1 LLKNAW
7 NKRFCRDSV
16 KLRAFL
22 SIGGVNLAL
31 CQLADSG
38 FRAGCDLDAAL
49 DSSLLLIC
57 YNFPMNSPSAPELP
71 ATTAAHD
78 ALAHV
83 ADRVGAT
90 ASLLCAIHCAALP
103 FVIAVLPALGLSFLA
118 DHKFERIF
126 IACASMLALAA
137 LIRGYYRHRVPSAL
151 VLALPGLALLWVGVW
166 VFDAEN
172 SLTVH
177 AIMVTVG
184 GCCVALAHVINL
196 RLTHLFGQCCE
207 PGEQPGPTP

>member
-1 LLKNAW
+1 MNG
-7 NKRFCRDSV
+7 
-16 KLRAFL
+16 L
-22 SIGGVNLAL
+22 S
-31 CQLADSG
+31 
-38 FRAGCDLDAAL
+38 
-49 DSSLLLIC
+49 
-57 YNFPMNSPSAPELP
+57 SPRIPPTA
-71 ATTAAHD
+71 AAHD

-90 ASLLCAIHCAALP
+90 ASFLCAIHCAALP

-126 IACASMLALAA
+126 IACASVLALAA

-151 VLALPGLALLWVGVW
+151 VLALPGIALLWVGVW

-184 GCCVALAHVINL
+184 GCCVAFAHVVNL

-207 PGEQPGPTP
+207 PAEPGEPAA